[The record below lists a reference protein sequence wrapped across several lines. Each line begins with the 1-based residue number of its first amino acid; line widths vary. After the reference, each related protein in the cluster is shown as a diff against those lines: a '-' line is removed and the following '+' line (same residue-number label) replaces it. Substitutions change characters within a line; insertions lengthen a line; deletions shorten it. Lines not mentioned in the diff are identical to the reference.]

1 MEQSATVWHSS
12 ITQENKSDLERVQKS
27 ALKVILG
34 ENYKSY
40 ENALNILDLET
51 LDARREKLCLTFAKR
66 SAKHPKMKQM
76 FPLDEKTHDMDT
88 RNPGKYK
95 VQHAFTDR
103 LKDSPLIFMQNL
115 LNENDG

>member
-1 MEQSATVWHSS
+1 M
-12 ITQENKSDLERVQKS
+12 
-27 ALKVILG
+27 ILG
-34 ENYKSY
+34 EKYNSY
-40 ENALNILDLET
+40 ENALIMLDHFRCT
-51 LDARREKLCLTFAKR
+51 EKMLCLTFAKR

-76 FPLDEKTHDMDT
+76 FPLNEKTNDMDT

-115 LNENDG
+115 LNENEG